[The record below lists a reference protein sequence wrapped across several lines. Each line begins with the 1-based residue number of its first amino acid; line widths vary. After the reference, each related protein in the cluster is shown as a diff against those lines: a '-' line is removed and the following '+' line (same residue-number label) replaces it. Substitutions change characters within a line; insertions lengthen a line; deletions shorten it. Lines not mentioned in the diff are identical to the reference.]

1 MTISTILEKT
11 KIQKIGKAPV
21 VVLPLDIWRQLENI
35 LEEYQMS
42 HSLAYIKSIEESRKQ
57 IKSGKLYELDIK
69 TGKFKKIRK
78 IK

>member
-11 KIQKIGKAPV
+11 KIQKIGKMPV
-21 VVLPLDIWRQLENI
+21 VVLPLDIWRQLEDI

-42 HSLAYIKSIEESRKQ
+42 YSPAYIKSIEESRKQ